1 MGTDNCNVRAR
12 KLLIIPMLTPPL
24 SAPADQLRSSYKQD
38 DQTLDHR
45 YHVSGNSGFT
55 AHTQGTHFQDTK
67 SKDVKRTPAG
77 WFFPRMATAI
87 PVKPKEGEN
96 PSIKR

>member
-1 MGTDNCNVRAR
+1 MGTDNYNVRAR

-67 SKDVKRTPAG
+67 K
-77 WFFPRMATAI
+77 
-87 PVKPKEGEN
+87 
-96 PSIKR
+96 